1 MLYTDLIREWHAA
14 VQAVD
19 EKDWVSAL
27 GLLEN
32 ISEPTSKIFFTAASV
47 HLVLGQLEQAIK
59 ALDRTI
65 AKDERLA
72 VGFFQRGAVHML
84 AGRLEEALSDCSLA
98 LKHFRG
104 NSVIDYRQLGLHYKL
119 HSWQV
124 LYNAA
129 AVHTRLGQWDKSM
142 DFLEKA
148 AGLTGEGRGVSVEQA
163 VVQVKSRMLLE
174 PLMVPKGEVFRPR
187 KQDVE
192 QLIQRDFLGKPK
204 VISSIIPDDDF
215 AGFEPLRPQRPGFY
229 EPKVDGLEAS
239 RYCRVCSS
247 LTPQDSSELEVQEG
261 EVVFVLDSGKDG
273 WAVVIH
279 DGKKCLFPT
288 SRLEPVDVNKTKK
301 EKASSFPNGIPLP
314 PDLKPPTRPQS
325 RVNLE
330 LPKLG
335 SRRSSL
341 ADSSVQTPLSSERR
355 PSLPGTTHQSHPVSP
370 FKSELPAGGGAA
382 EDSAQ
387 DSVIVK
393 VHYTYTVAMR
403 VSPEISYCQL
413 QARIREK
420 LQQQQAP
427 GHLQLRCRDSG
438 SQALKPITGD
448 TELRALWERAEGGRT
463 TVWCQYED
471 PLAGRPILYQVVALY
486 DYESQGPEDLE
497 FSKGDTI
504 DILSEVNDEWLEGHT
519 AGNIGIFPRCFIYQ
533 DTDVPSSIPK
543 SMPT

>member
-1 MLYTDLIREWHAA
+1 MPYTDLIRDWHAA

-27 GLLEN
+27 SLLEN

-47 HLVLGQLEQAIK
+47 HLVLGQLEPAIK

-65 AKDERLA
+65 TKDERLA

-84 AGRLEEALSDCSLA
+84 AGWLEEALSDCFLA
-98 LKHFRG
+98 LKHLRG
-104 NSVIDYRQLGLHYKL
+104 NSVIDYRQLGLRYKL
-119 HSWQV
+119 HNWQV
-124 LYNAA
+124 LYNVA
-129 AVHTRLGQWDKSM
+129 AVHTRLGQWDKALDS
-142 DFLEKA
+142 LEKA
-148 AGLTGEGRGVSVEQA
+148 AGLTGESRGIGVEQA
-163 VVQVKSRMLLE
+163 VVQVKCRMLLE

-204 VISSIIPDDDF
+204 VISSIIPHDDF

-229 EPKVDGLEAS
+229 EPKGDRVEAS

-247 LTPQDSSELEVQEG
+247 LSPRGPGELEVQEG

-279 DGKKCLFPT
+279 DGKKGLFPT
-288 SRLEPVDVNKTKK
+288 SRLEPVDVTKTKK
-301 EKASSFPNGIPLP
+301 EKASPFPNGIPLP
-314 PDLKPPTRPQS
+314 PDLKPPTRPQT
-325 RVNLE
+325 RFNLE

-341 ADSSVQTPLSSERR
+341 SDCSVQTPLSSEHR
-355 PSLPGTTHQSHPVSP
+355 PSLPGTPDLSQPVSP
-370 FKSELPAGGGAA
+370 FKSELPAGGSAA

-393 VHYTYTVAMR
+393 VHYTYTVVMR

-413 QARIREK
+413 QAGIGEK
-420 LQQQQAP
+420 LQQQTT
-427 GHLQLRCRDSG
+427 GHLQLRCQD
-438 SQALKPITGD
+438 SQALKPIAGD
-448 TELRALWERAEGGRT
+448 AGLRALWERAEGGRT

-471 PLAGRPILYQVVALY
+471 PLAGRPILYQVVAMY

-504 DILSEVNDEWLEGHT
+504 DILSEVNNEWLEGHT

-533 DTDVPSSIPK
+533 DTDMPSSIPK

>member
-65 AKDERLA
+65 AKDEHLA

-124 LYNAA
+124 LYMRRRHVCAEP
-129 AVHTRLGQWDKSM
+129 VTLFSM

-204 VISSIIPDDDF
+204 
-215 AGFEPLRPQRPGFY
+215 RPGFY
-229 EPKVDGLEAS
+229 EPKVDGLE
-239 RYCRVCSS
+239 
-247 LTPQDSSELEVQEG
+247 
-261 EVVFVLDSGKDG
+261 
-273 WAVVIH
+273 
-279 DGKKCLFPT
+279 
-288 SRLEPVDVNKTKK
+288 
-301 EKASSFPNGIPLP
+301 
-314 PDLKPPTRPQS
+314 
-325 RVNLE
+325 
-330 LPKLG
+330 
-335 SRRSSL
+335 
-341 ADSSVQTPLSSERR
+341 
-355 PSLPGTTHQSHPVSP
+355 
-370 FKSELPAGGGAA
+370 
-382 EDSAQ
+382 
-387 DSVIVK
+387 
-393 VHYTYTVAMR
+393 
-403 VSPEISYCQL
+403 
-413 QARIREK
+413 
-420 LQQQQAP
+420 
-427 GHLQLRCRDSG
+427 
-438 SQALKPITGD
+438 
-448 TELRALWERAEGGRT
+448 
-463 TVWCQYED
+463 
-471 PLAGRPILYQVVALY
+471 
-486 DYESQGPEDLE
+486 
-497 FSKGDTI
+497 
-504 DILSEVNDEWLEGHT
+504 
-519 AGNIGIFPRCFIYQ
+519 
-533 DTDVPSSIPK
+533 
-543 SMPT
+543 

>member
-1 MLYTDLIREWHAA
+1 MPYTDLIREWHAA

-104 NSVIDYRQLGLHYKL
+104 NSVIDYRQLGLRYQL
-119 HSWQV
+119 HSWQ
-124 LYNAA
+124 
-129 AVHTRLGQWDKSM
+129 G
-142 DFLEKA
+142 
-148 AGLTGEGRGVSVEQA
+148 
-163 VVQVKSRMLLE
+163 
-174 PLMVPKGEVFRPR
+174 
-187 KQDVE
+187 
-192 QLIQRDFLGKPK
+192 
-204 VISSIIPDDDF
+204 
-215 AGFEPLRPQRPGFY
+215 
-229 EPKVDGLEAS
+229 
-239 RYCRVCSS
+239 
-247 LTPQDSSELEVQEG
+247 SSELEVQEG

-279 DGKKCLFPT
+279 DGKK
-288 SRLEPVDVNKTKK
+288 
-301 EKASSFPNGIPLP
+301 ASSFSNGIPLP

-341 ADSSVQTPLSSERR
+341 ADSRVQTPLSSERR
-355 PSLPGTTHQSHPVSP
+355 PSLPGTTHQSHPLSP
-370 FKSELPAGGGAA
+370 FK
-382 EDSAQ
+382 
-387 DSVIVK
+387 
-393 VHYTYTVAMR
+393 
-403 VSPEISYCQL
+403 
-413 QARIREK
+413 
-420 LQQQQAP
+420 
-427 GHLQLRCRDSG
+427 
-438 SQALKPITGD
+438 
-448 TELRALWERAEGGRT
+448 
-463 TVWCQYED
+463 YED
-471 PLAGRPILYQVVALY
+471 PLASRPILYQVVALY

>member
-1 MLYTDLIREWHAA
+1 MPYTDLIREWHAA

-72 VGFFQRGAVHML
+72 VAFFQRGAVHML

-104 NSVIDYRQLGLHYKL
+104 NSVIDYRQLGLRYQL

-129 AVHTRLGQWDKSM
+129 AVHTRLGQWDKALDS
-142 DFLEKA
+142 LEKA

-163 VVQVKSRMLLE
+163 VVRVKCRMLLE

-229 EPKVDGLEAS
+229 EPKVDGLE
-239 RYCRVCSS
+239 
-247 LTPQDSSELEVQEG
+247 
-261 EVVFVLDSGKDG
+261 
-273 WAVVIH
+273 
-279 DGKKCLFPT
+279 
-288 SRLEPVDVNKTKK
+288 
-301 EKASSFPNGIPLP
+301 
-314 PDLKPPTRPQS
+314 
-325 RVNLE
+325 
-330 LPKLG
+330 
-335 SRRSSL
+335 
-341 ADSSVQTPLSSERR
+341 
-355 PSLPGTTHQSHPVSP
+355 
-370 FKSELPAGGGAA
+370 
-382 EDSAQ
+382 
-387 DSVIVK
+387 
-393 VHYTYTVAMR
+393 
-403 VSPEISYCQL
+403 
-413 QARIREK
+413 
-420 LQQQQAP
+420 
-427 GHLQLRCRDSG
+427 CRDSG
-438 SQALKPITGD
+438 SQALMPIVGD

>member
-1 MLYTDLIREWHAA
+1 MPYTDLIREWHAA

-104 NSVIDYRQLGLHYKL
+104 NSVIDYRQLGLRYQL

-129 AVHTRLGQWDKSM
+129 VVHTRLGQWDKAL

-163 VVQVKSRMLLE
+163 VVRVKVLYNAAAVHTRLGQWDKALDSLEKAAGLTGEGRGVSVEQAVVRVKCRMLLE

-204 VISSIIPDDDF
+204 
-215 AGFEPLRPQRPGFY
+215 
-229 EPKVDGLEAS
+229 
-239 RYCRVCSS
+239 
-247 LTPQDSSELEVQEG
+247 
-261 EVVFVLDSGKDG
+261 
-273 WAVVIH
+273 
-279 DGKKCLFPT
+279 
-288 SRLEPVDVNKTKK
+288 
-301 EKASSFPNGIPLP
+301 KASSFPNGIPLP

-355 PSLPGTTHQSHPVSP
+355 PSLPGSTHQSHPVSP

-403 VSPEISYCQL
+403 VSPETSYCQL
-413 QARIREK
+413 QTRIREK
-420 LQQQQAP
+420 LQEQQPP

-438 SQALKPITGD
+438 SQALKPIAGD
-448 TELRALWERAEGGRT
+448 AELRALWERAEGGRT